1 MRQMREDAKNEKGQ
15 TNEEEIGC
23 LPRKGLRA
31 MAVKVI
37 PNPRTKMEA
46 RTEKTWGPIRNK
58 GEIKLRAPLLNQ
70 AGE

>member
-1 MRQMREDAKNEKGQ
+1 MRQLREDAKNEKGQ
-15 TNEEEIGC
+15 TNEEERGR
-23 LPRKGLRA
+23 LPGKGLRTT
-31 MAVKVI
+31 AVKVI

-46 RTEKTWGPIRNK
+46 RTEKTCGPIRNK